1 MRDTI
6 KDAFREDRQAHL
18 ALVAVVRVVR
28 VAEDGEAP
36 RHRQEVDVREDDDK
50 DLDADIEPKLAVGAH
65 LVHALAEDAVDLVVR
80 RRRVHPVPFCPEL
93 ARVPL
98 QVELDGM
105 RLVRALWVDISEGED
120 LGADDG

>member
-36 RHRQEVDVREDDDK
+36 RHRQEVDV
-50 DLDADIEPKLAVGAH
+50 
-65 LVHALAEDAVDLVVR
+65 
-80 RRRVHPVPFCPEL
+80 
-93 ARVPL
+93 
-98 QVELDGM
+98 
-105 RLVRALWVDISEGED
+105 
-120 LGADDG
+120 